1 MPYNN
6 ENISL
11 TQNEQDSFG
20 LEETIL
26 TVMNTGATLK
36 DIYEIDENVIE
47 NIYAH
52 AYEFYQQGRLDD
64 AEKFFK
70 FLCMYDL
77 KNADYFIGLGVVYQ
91 LKKDYAKA
99 CDIYA
104 LSYVMAKNN
113 HCPVFYSGQ
122 CHLQMGDIAKAL
134 YCFDLVCNESTDV
147 KLVKKAE
154 VYRKVIKEARLS
166 ETEVKTETSIS

>member
-1 MPYNN
+1 MPCNN

-52 AYEFYQQGRLDD
+52 AYEFYQQGRLDE

-91 LKKDYAKA
+91 LKGL
-99 CDIYA
+99 CQS
-104 LSYVMAKNN
+104 L
-113 HCPVFYSGQ
+113 
-122 CHLQMGDIAKAL
+122 
-134 YCFDLVCNESTDV
+134 
-147 KLVKKAE
+147 
-154 VYRKVIKEARLS
+154 
-166 ETEVKTETSIS
+166 